1 MANSKAQKQR
11 ASCVRGR
18 KDRLSRLH
26 SYNKYIK
33 ILSMKII
40 IQAIKIKCRMLAS
53 TGVLFNAGIVFCAI
67 LYAFVQMSIVYF
79 SVIMRAEYGTAA
91 FLKDY

>member
-1 MANSKAQKQR
+1 
-11 ASCVRGR
+11 
-18 KDRLSRLH
+18 
-26 SYNKYIK
+26 
-33 ILSMKII
+33 
-40 IQAIKIKCRMLAS
+40 MLAS